1 MIQNNNYNMIKDKK
15 TKIAFIATYPP
26 RRCGI
31 GTFTQNLYN
40 SITENRESIEG
51 VILAID
57 DSEEVSNY
65 PSEVEFVIQQDHQQ
79 DYLEAAEYLNS
90 SDTNIC
96 VLQHEYGIFGGQS
109 GAFVLS
115 MIHKL
120 EIPLIVTF
128 HTILKEPSNNE
139 KEILQKICKKAQKI
153 IVMSKLAIKF
163 LIEVYNID
171 KNKIE
176 YVQHG
181 VPDLHFDQN
190 IAKKELKTA
199 DKKLILTFGFVS
211 RNKGI
216 ETVIKA
222 LPKVVK
228 QHPDT
233 LYIVLG
239 KTHPNIIKSSGEGYR
254 TYLQNLIEKLSL
266 TDNVVLLN
274 KFVTQEE
281 LFKYLSA
288 ADVYVTPYLNEAQIT
303 SGTLSYAVGVGTAV
317 ISTPYW
323 HATELLAEGRG
334 ELFNFKDS
342 EQLSSIL
349 LELFYNKEKLQTLRK
364 KAYDYGR
371 TITWKE
377 SGKKYVKI
385 IGNVLKNKVIQVET
399 KKSIIDPDIIPEFA
413 LDHIIRLTDYT
424 GILQHTKYGIPNFK
438 KGYCL
443 DDNARAL
450 LMALMAYKATK
461 DKKVLELATTYLSY
475 IHYMQN
481 EDGQF
486 KNFLNFKKKFLEE
499 SVGSEDAFGRTI
511 WALGYMLANAPN
523 DTYYQSGYEIFFRA
537 TPHFDK
543 LISIR
548 AIAKTIIGL
557 SNYLLKNMNDE
568 VNYEL
573 LQTLSYKL
581 INEYQQSSDKD
592 WKWFETLLAYDN
604 GILPLS
610 LLHASELISD
620 NLIEDIAMESMNFL
634 TEKTLYKGY
643 LSIIGNEK
651 WYKKDGYRSI
661 YAQQPLD
668 VMAMVLMYQQAFKL
682 TKDEKYLEKLFMCFK
697 WFLGENDIRMSLI
710 DSDTK
715 GCCDGIESYGINRNQ
730 GAESTLAYLISLL
743 AVSETIKQVKI

>member
-1 MIQNNNYNMIKDKK
+1 MIKDKK